1 MMPIKSIKVGDKF
14 MHRSHYNIYVVQD
27 ANLSEKMVLVQSYSS
42 ITGKPVGDPFWIK
55 NTNSLFKVSNKI

>member
-1 MMPIKSIKVGDKF
+1 MMPIKSIKIGDKF

-42 ITGKPVGDPFWIK
+42 ITGKPVGDPF
-55 NTNSLFKVSNKI
+55 